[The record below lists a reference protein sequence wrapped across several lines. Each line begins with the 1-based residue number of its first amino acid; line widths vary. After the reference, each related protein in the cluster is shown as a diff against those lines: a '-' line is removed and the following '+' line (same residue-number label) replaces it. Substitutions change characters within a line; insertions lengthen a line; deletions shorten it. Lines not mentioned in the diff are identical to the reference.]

1 MINKINSNSVI
12 NQNDNLDIT
21 INTIYIMN
29 LQQLDYIIA
38 VDRYR
43 HFVTAAEKSFVTQAT
58 LSMMIKKLEEELGV
72 RIFDRSK
79 QPVVPTLAGA
89 KIIAQAKIVIKE
101 ASRIRE
107 LVTEESAL
115 LSGELKIGII
125 PTLAPYILPLFLK
138 KFLSKYPEIKLQISE
153 LTTDEIIHRIKLS
166 QLDAGILAVPLAEPD
181 LVEIPLF
188 NEEFVIYSSQK
199 ACGLKKKHL
208 LPAELDINTLW
219 LIEEGHCLRNQV
231 INLCDLKLSE
241 RRIHKFDLSASSIET
256 LKKVVDLNEG
266 VTVLP
271 YLALNDLTKEQLK
284 NVRYFKPPV
293 PVRKIGLVSFRYFVK
308 EKLLDA
314 LREEILNSVPE
325 DMLSERNKTVV
336 RIDAE

>member
-1 MINKINSNSVI
+1 
-12 NQNDNLDIT
+12 
-21 INTIYIMN
+21 MN
-29 LQQLDYIIA
+29 LQQLEYIIA

-43 HFVTAAEKSFVTQAT
+43 HFVTAAEKCFVTQAT
-58 LSMMIKKLEEELGV
+58 LSMMIKKLEEELGA
-72 RIFDRSK
+72 RIFDRTK
-79 QPVVPTLAGA
+79 QPVVPTLIGE
-89 KIIAQAKIVIKE
+89 KIIAQAKIIIKE

-107 LVTEESAL
+107 IVSEESGL
-115 LSGELKIGII
+115 MSGELRIGII

-138 KFLSKYPEIKLQISE
+138 NFLSKYPDIKLQISE
-153 LTTDEIIHRIKLS
+153 LTTDEIIHRIKLNL
-166 QLDAGILAVPLAEPD
+166 LDAGILAIPLAESD
-181 LVEIPLF
+181 LVEVPLF

-199 ACGLKKKHL
+199 AAGLKRKQL
-208 LPAELDINTLW
+208 LPTDLDINSLW

-241 RRIHKFDLSASSIET
+241 RKIHRFDLSASSIET
-256 LKKVVDLNEG
+256 LKKVVELNEG

-271 YLALNDLTKEQLK
+271 YLSLNDLSKEQMN
-284 NVRYFKPPV
+284 NVRYFKPPA

-314 LREEILNSVPE
+314 LKAEILNSVPA

-336 RIDAE
+336 KIEVD

>member
-1 MINKINSNSVI
+1 
-12 NQNDNLDIT
+12 
-21 INTIYIMN
+21 MN
-29 LQQLDYIIA
+29 LQQLEYIIA

-43 HFVTAAEKSFVTQAT
+43 HFVTAAEKCFVTQAT
-58 LSMMIKKLEEELGV
+58 LSMMIKKFEQELNV
-72 RIFDRSK
+72 RIFDRTR
-79 QPVVPTLAGA
+79 QPVVPTLIGE
-89 KIIAQAKIVIKE
+89 KIIAQAKIVLKE
-101 ASRIRE
+101 AARVRD
-107 LVTEESAL
+107 LVTEESGRI
-115 LSGELKIGII
+115 SGELKIGII

-138 KFLSKYPEIKLQISE
+138 KFLAKYPDIKLQISE
-153 LTTDEIIHRIKLS
+153 LTTNEIIHRIKLS
-166 QLDAGILAVPLAEPD
+166 RLDAGILAIPLAESD

-199 ACGLKKKHL
+199 AGTPRKKYL
-208 LPAELDINTLW
+208 LPTELDINSLW

-231 INLCDLKLSE
+231 INLCELKLSE

-271 YLALNDLTKEQLK
+271 YLSLTDLTEEQMK
-284 NVRYFKPPV
+284 SVRYFKPPV

-314 LREEILNSVPE
+314 LKDEILESLPAE
-325 DMLSERNKTVV
+325 MLSELNKTVV
-336 RIDAE
+336 RIDLE